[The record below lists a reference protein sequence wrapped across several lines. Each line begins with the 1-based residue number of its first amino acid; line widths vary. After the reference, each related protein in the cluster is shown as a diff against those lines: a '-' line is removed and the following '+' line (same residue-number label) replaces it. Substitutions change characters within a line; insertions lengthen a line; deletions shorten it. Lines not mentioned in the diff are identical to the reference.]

1 MIATLLGWTK
11 LPQWA
16 LELIVIAIVAGGV
29 WYWQHERYEAGISAQ
44 VLADAKARDALIAAT
59 NAQTVAL
66 QTKATL
72 AEQAYDKE
80 RQSNID
86 YQRDNPIEPV
96 RLCIAAKGGGSHM
109 PKTSVANPGN
119 AATGAAAGN
128 VLSVPSGDN
137 SGGTGASGPDISGLL
152 GLLAA
157 KGDDVSGV
165 LREFQ
170 HNE

>member
-29 WYWQHERYEAGISAQ
+29 WYWQHERFEAGISAQ

-59 NAQTVAL
+59 NKQTADL
-66 QTKATL
+66 QAKATM

-80 RQSNID
+80 HQSNIE

-96 RLCIAAKGGGSHM
+96 RLCIATQSGGSHL
-109 PKTSVANPGN
+109 PKGSSANVGN
-119 AATGAAAGN
+119 AKTGTAAGD
-128 VLSVPSGDN
+128 VLAVPQGNNRSR
-137 SGGTGASGPDISGLL
+137 SGASGPDISGMLN
-152 GLLAA
+152 LLAA
-157 KGDDVSGV
+157 KADDVSGV

-170 HNE
+170 RHE